1 MAYIIKFIYG
11 FVLPPGI
18 FVVFLLIVGILLY
31 RREKTIAK
39 LLLIIAFLFYVCII
53 PLTGKVLIQS
63 LEQRYN
69 PPSQIKG
76 DVIVMLGGGATL
88 DTPNFDDK
96 GQIYSEA
103 ANRLLTV
110 LRLYQ
115 KTNLPIL
122 LSGGQ
127 VYSDSGNEAEIA
139 KRELLS
145 LGVPESKI
153 ILENKSINTE
163 ENAKFT
169 KILLNK
175 YGLHHPVL
183 VTSAYHMERAVL
195 NFKKYNIDV
204 QPYPTDYQTSRKL
217 SLYVNQFTPSINELT
232 FSAAKEY
239 IGIFSLKFH

>member
-1 MAYIIKFIYG
+1 
-11 FVLPPGI
+11 
-18 FVVFLLIVGILLY
+18 
-31 RREKTIAK
+31 
-39 LLLIIAFLFYVCII
+39 
-53 PLTGKVLIQS
+53 
-63 LEQRYN
+63 
-69 PPSQIKG
+69 
-76 DVIVMLGGGATL
+76 MLGGGATL